1 MFLTFGIEAVLVFLV
16 TKIAGAPLA
25 FVALFSFIFLF
36 WGEIYSL
43 FSATVGDVFG
53 AKNASADYGM
63 VYTSKGL
70 ASIFAGFG
78 AAALAAYFSGSFSV
92 PFYISAVLCGV
103 ASILALFV
111 LKPLIR
117 GRIAEESRLAE
128 GMALTAALAQASTT
142 AETEKH
148 LTGVR

>member
-1 MFLTFGIEAVLVFLV
+1 
-16 TKIAGAPLA
+16 
-25 FVALFSFIFLF
+25 
-36 WGEIYSL
+36 
-43 FSATVGDVFG
+43 VGDVFG

-70 ASIFAGFG
+70 ASVFAGFG
-78 AAALAAYFSGSFSV
+78 AAALAAYFGGSFSV

-117 GRIAEESRLAE
+117 GRIADESRRAE
-128 GMALTAALAQASTT
+128 GMALTEALAQASTSPQRRDQ
-142 AETEKH
+142 ARETSY
-148 LTGVR
+148 